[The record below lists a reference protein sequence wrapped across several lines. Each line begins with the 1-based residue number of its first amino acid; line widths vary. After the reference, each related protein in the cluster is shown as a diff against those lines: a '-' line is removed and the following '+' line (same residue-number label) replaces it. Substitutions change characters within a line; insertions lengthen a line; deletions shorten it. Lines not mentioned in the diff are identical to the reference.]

1 MDRKESVLSAD
12 IRSNSSTSSEHP
24 AMASPAT
31 TKTATLSVFDA
42 VAMLVGIVVGIG
54 IFKTPTLV
62 AANADSGA
70 AFIGLWIFGGFIALV
85 GALCYAE
92 LGSSHP
98 HSGGE
103 YHFLRKAY
111 GQRLGVLFGWARCT
125 IVQPGAIAAVGFV
138 YGEYIS
144 VLLPLGTY
152 SFAIHGAIAVVAFTL
167 INLVGFQQAN
177 WTQNI
182 FAILAV
188 AALVL
193 VVLAALITGPQPS
206 AALAAKPL
214 ATPLAAAGFAMVL
227 ILLTFGGWNES
238 AYLSGELRDV
248 KRNMARTLIGSIAII
263 TALYVLVNL
272 AFLWVFGLQ
281 GLRDS
286 KAIGADLLGL
296 AAGSGGAIVLSLMIT
311 ATALST
317 LNATIFTGARGYHAL
332 GQDLPMFRQLADW
345 KADGSKP
352 ANALIVQGVLALI
365 LIGFGALARD
375 GFETMVGYTAPAFW
389 FFLFLVGVSVFI
401 FRSRGQVAQDGFKV
415 PLYPV
420 VPAIFC
426 LSCLWMCWSG
436 INYALFLWSKSG
448 GSIAGV
454 GALLGIAVMLIGIP
468 IALFGRLAKN

>member
-1 MDRKESVLSAD
+1 MNAQQTK
-12 IRSNSSTSSEHP
+12 P
-24 AMASPAT
+24 A
-31 TKTATLSVFDA
+31 ATLSVFDGIM
-42 VAMLVGIVVGIG
+42 MLVGIVVGIG
-54 IFKTPTLV
+54 IFKTPSLV
-62 AANADSGA
+62 AANSETAF
-70 AFIGLWIFGGFIALV
+70 AFIGLWILGGLIALI

-98 HSGGE
+98 NSGGE
-103 YHFLRKAY
+103 YHFLSEAFGRK
-111 GQRLGVLFGWARCT
+111 LGMLFGWARCT
-125 IVQPGAIAAVGFV
+125 IIQPGAIAAVAFV

-144 VLLPLGTY
+144 VVLPLGQH
-152 SFAIHGAIAVVAFTL
+152 SIAIHGIIAVLVFTA
-167 INLVGFQQAN
+167 INLLGLKQAN

-188 AALVL
+188 TALIVVVVAALY
-193 VVLAALITGPQPS
+193 AGPQPG
-206 AALAAKPL
+206 AAAAVKPV
-214 ATPLAAAGFAMVL
+214 AAPLAAAGFAMVL

-248 KRNMARTLIGSIAII
+248 KRTMAPTLIWSIVII
-263 TALYVLVNL
+263 TALYVAVNL
-272 AFLWVFGLQ
+272 SYLWVFGLQ

-286 KAIGADLLGL
+286 KAVGADLLGL
-296 AAGSGGAIVLSLMIT
+296 AAGSGGAIILSLMIT

-332 GQDLPMFRQLADW
+332 GQDLPALRFLGDW
-345 KADGSKP
+345 SAEGSKP
-352 ANALIVQGVLALI
+352 ANALIAQCVLTLI

-389 FFLFLVGVSVFI
+389 FFLFLVGVSVFV
-401 FRSRGQVAQDGFKV
+401 FRARGQVAAGGFRI

-448 GSIAGV
+448 YTIAGV
-454 GALLGIAVMLIGIP
+454 GALLGIGVMLAGIP
-468 IALFGRLAKN
+468 LVLLSKPTAR

>member
-1 MDRKESVLSAD
+1 
-12 IRSNSSTSSEHP
+12 
-24 AMASPAT
+24 MASPPAQ
-31 TKTATLSVFDA
+31 KTATLSVFNG

-54 IFKTPTLV
+54 IFKTPSLV

-70 AFIGLWIFGGFIALV
+70 AFIGLWVFGGFIALV

-103 YHFLRKAY
+103 YHFLREAF
-111 GQRLGVLFGWARCT
+111 GRRIGVLFGWARCT
-125 IVQPGAIAAVGFV
+125 IIQPGAIAAVGFV

-144 VLLPLGTY
+144 VILPLGTY
-152 SFAIHGAIAVVAFTL
+152 SFAIHGAIAVVTFTL
-167 INLVGFQQAN
+167 INLVGFQQAT
-177 WTQNI
+177 WTQNV
-182 FAILAV
+182 FAVLAV
-188 AALVL
+188 LALVL
-193 VVLAALITGPQPS
+193 VVLAALFIGKQPV
-206 AALAAKPL
+206 AALPAAPV
-214 ATPLAAAGFAMVL
+214 AAPFAAAGFAMVL

-238 AYLSGELRDV
+238 AYLSGELQDV
-248 KRNMARTLIGSIAII
+248 KRNMAKTLIWSIVII
-263 TALYVLVNL
+263 TVLYVAVNL
-272 AFLWVFGLQ
+272 AYLWVFGLQ

-286 KAIGADLLGL
+286 KAIGADLMRI
-296 AAGSGGAIVLSLMIT
+296 AAGNGGAIILSMMIT

-332 GQDLPMFRQLADW
+332 GQDLPMFRSLADW
-345 KADGSKP
+345 KEDGSKP
-352 ANALIVQGVLALI
+352 ANALLVQGVLALT

-389 FFLFLVGVSVFI
+389 LFLFLVGVAVFV
-401 FRSRGQVAQDGFKV
+401 FRSRGDVASDGFKV

-454 GALLGIAVMLIGIP
+454 GALLGIAVMLIGVP
-468 IALFGRLAKN
+468 IALFGRLARR